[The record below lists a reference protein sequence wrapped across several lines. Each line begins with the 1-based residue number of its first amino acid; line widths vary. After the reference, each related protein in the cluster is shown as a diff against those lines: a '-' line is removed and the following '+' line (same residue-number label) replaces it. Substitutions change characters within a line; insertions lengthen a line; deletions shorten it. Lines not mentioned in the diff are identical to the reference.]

1 MTTMDGA
8 DHPLDY
14 KVLAARYQRVLEV
27 SRTISSTLD
36 LPELL
41 RRIVHAAAEVT
52 ETEAV
57 SIMLY
62 DSSIRQ
68 LRFEASTAG
77 SSSALERITVPIEGS
92 IAGTVF
98 TTAKPLFI
106 PDVTQDPRF
115 FRKVDSQSSFVTR
128 SILCVPLIYQE
139 KPIGV
144 LQALNKKQQGN
155 EFGLEDIETLES
167 LAAQAAVAIVNARL
181 FQQSDL
187 ISEMVHEIRTPLSAL
202 TATSHILLRPNLSD
216 EQRAEFV
223 QMIQS
228 ETSRLAI
235 MTTDFLDLAK
245 LESGRMRFT
254 PEFFEMLGLTAE
266 CVDVVKPQADG
277 RRVTIHVDLA
287 PDLPPTNAD
296 RGKIKQ
302 VLLNLLTNAVKYN
315 KEGGDIFITAQAV
328 EEAICVSVRDSGKGI
343 PPEAMPRMFEKFYRV
358 PDSEGM
364 AQGTGLGLPIAKRIV
379 EVHGGKMT
387 VESEVDVGSVFK
399 FTLPFSHET

>member
-1 MTTMDGA
+1 MKA
-8 DHPLDY
+8 Y
-14 KVLAARYQRVLEV
+14 KGVDRRRNYQVLATRYQRILEV
-27 SRTISSTLD
+27 SRTITSTLN

-41 RRIVHAAAEVT
+41 RRIVNAAAEVT

-68 LRFEASTAG
+68 LRFEASSHG

-106 PDVTQDPRF
+106 PDVTKDPRF

-128 SILCVPLIYQE
+128 SILGVPLIYQG

-144 LQALNKKQQGN
+144 LQALNKKQHGY
-155 EFGLEDIETLES
+155 EFRQEDVETLEL

-216 EQRAEFV
+216 AQRTEFV
-223 QMIQS
+223 QLIQS

-254 PEFFEMLGLTAE
+254 PELFEMSGLTLE
-266 CVDVVKPQADG
+266 CVGVVKLQAEG
-277 RRVTIHVDLA
+277 RRVTIHIDVA
-287 PDLPPTNAD
+287 PDLPRANAD

-315 KEGGDIFITAQAV
+315 KEGGEIFITAHSTD
-328 EEAICVSVRDSGKGI
+328 EAIYVAVRDSGKGI
-343 PPEAMPRMFEKFYRV
+343 PPESLPRMFEKFYRV

-364 AQGTGLGLPIAKRIV
+364 VQGTGLGLPIAKRIV
-379 EVHGGKMT
+379 ESHGGKMT
-387 VESEVDVGSVFK
+387 VESEFNVGSVFR